1 MSLSHRATRPLDHL
15 VLPVVDL
22 ATARLRLSAL
32 GFSVAPEARHPFG
45 TENACVYF
53 TDGTYLEPL
62 GIADLQIY
70 GNHVRDGLEFVA
82 RDRAF
87 RFRVGEDGL
96 SAIVFRSDDA
106 TADHEAFMAEGIAAG
121 DLFRFSRAFQR
132 EDGSEAEAGF
142 RLAFAADP
150 RAPDLFFFTCE
161 RLLPLN
167 PPEALMAH
175 QNGVTG
181 IAEVLIGE
189 DNPMEFEP
197 LLQQLGHCH
206 EMEIHP
212 HGVTVEGI
220 GADISIFPHAHL
232 RDRFGISPPATGRGL
247 VGRAIAFEAADI
259 GNTADILAKN
269 AVQHKAAD
277 GMICVPPAPGQG
289 VTFIFKEA

>member
-1 MSLSHRATRPLDHL
+1 MSLSHRAQRPLDHL
-15 VLPVVDL
+15 VMPVVDL
-22 ATARLRLSAL
+22 ATSRLRLSAL
-32 GFSVAPEARHPFG
+32 GFSVAPDARHPFG

-53 TDGTYLEPL
+53 ADGTYLEPL

-70 GNHVRDGLEFVA
+70 GNHIRDGLQFVA
-82 RDRAF
+82 RDKAF

-96 SAIVFRSDDA
+96 SAIVFKSEDA
-106 TADHEAFMAEGIAAG
+106 VADHEAFATEGIAAG
-121 DLFRFSRAFQR
+121 DLFRFSRTFQR

-142 RLAFAADP
+142 RLAFAADL

-161 RLLPLN
+161 RLLPLS

-189 DNPMEFEP
+189 DYPMEFEP
-197 LLQQLGHCH
+197 LLQQLSHCH
-206 EMEIHP
+206 ETDIHP
-212 HGVTVEGI
+212 HGVTVEGA
-220 GADISIFPHAHL
+220 GADLSIFTHDHL
-232 RDRFGISPPATGRGL
+232 RARFGIDPPATGRGL

-259 GNTADILAKN
+259 GNIADILAKN
-269 AVQHKAAD
+269 AIQHETAD
-277 GMICVPPAPGQG
+277 GMICIPPAPGQG